1 MFPRKLIIHQPQ
13 HPSSRFVIWQICY
26 IVLGVIDYLKPSTK
40 RNILLSIL
48 PLSLITAYIASKL
61 SFTFYFHVGSKILLP
76 IVFAMFIIGL
86 ISLVLARKNEWIKEH
101 FGESW
106 NVIHLVYIL
115 PLIIALAAELYLSI
129 WVYWKDLKGSSLKT
143 IHHQN
148 DDLDSRAMINIA
160 YETLGHHR

>member
-1 MFPRKLIIHQPQ
+1 M
-13 HPSSRFVIWQICY
+13 
-26 IVLGVIDYLKPSTK
+26 IDYLKPSTK

-48 PLSLITAYIASKL
+48 PVSLITASIASKL
-61 SFTFYFHVGSKILLP
+61 SLGFLLYVGSKIIIP

-129 WVYWKDLKGSSLKT
+129 WVY
-143 IHHQN
+143 
-148 DDLDSRAMINIA
+148 
-160 YETLGHHR
+160 